1 MRLEFVA
8 LTNFRQF
15 FGRQE
20 AEFSLSRE
28 ANVTV
33 FHGDNGA
40 GKTSLFTAINWCLYG
55 VVDDNIG
62 QLASKEAVS
71 RVREGETVETR
82 VEVCFLSEG
91 GRFCASRTLM
101 SRKTGMVGVPQS
113 GGEFTLTQFKATG
126 DNELIRNPIQKMN
139 QILPANVRTYFFFD
153 GEKMDDLTRA
163 DSSEVKAAIRNIM
176 RLPSIERAEEHLGE
190 IAGEFRRE
198 IKRQGSPE
206 LEKLI
211 SQEEQAR
218 ANKEKTQKRR
228 EELKEE
234 LRLALQQ
241 IADID
246 TQLRGTETAKPLQKR
261 RDDIQGELQRLER
274 QQGGDLSEIQKV
286 INRSYVKLLS
296 VPAAKALDLL
306 DQKREKGEIPSG
318 LREQFIKDLLH
329 ELKCVC
335 GREFAEGDEAYTH
348 LKSLLKTATSNKLA
362 SEVIGLAGNL
372 RAISAKATDQS
383 VYLGKLTQRS
393 SEAKTSQDLLYREL
407 DEIKEQ
413 LRNISEDNIAG
424 LETEAGAS
432 SSATGS
438 YNVNE
443 DAKAAANITQL
454 DRWIV
459 EVVRLKGVEEA
470 KQKKLGALSSNER
483 LAQKAADAVAL
494 LMNRFFEETRKEV
507 EASTRI
513 VFDTLAWKQDHFQG
527 INIDSDF
534 RLEVMDRWG
543 TDRRARPCQ
552 PGERQILS
560 LSFICAMAKVSGEEA
575 PLVMDTPFG
584 RLSSNHLAAVAQN
597 LPHLTPQLV
606 LFVTDREWDENSQK
620 GLTPRLGRQ
629 YMLNFDRRTSCTT
642 IEEIE

>member
-1 MRLEFVA
+1 MRLESVA

-20 AEFSLSRE
+20 AEFSVSRE
-28 ANVTV
+28 TNVTI

-62 QLASKEAVS
+62 QLASKEAIS
-71 RVREGETVETR
+71 RVHEGESIETR
-82 VEVCFLSEG
+82 VEVCFLSDG
-91 GRFCASRTLM
+91 SRYCASRTLM
-101 SRKTGMVGVPQS
+101 SRKAGMAGVPQS

-218 ANKEKTQKRR
+218 ANKEKTQKQR

-286 INRSYVKLLS
+286 VNRSYVKLLS

-383 VYLGKLTQRS
+383 AYLDTLTQRT

-413 LRNISEDNIAG
+413 LKNISEDNIAG
-424 LETEAGAS
+424 LERKRGEFQRNWQRYVT
-432 SSATGS
+432 
-438 YNVNE
+438 E
-443 DAKAAANITQL
+443 DATAAANIGNL

-459 EVVRLKGVEEA
+459 EVVRLKAVEEA

-483 LAQKAADAVAL
+483 LAQKAADAVTL
-494 LMNRFFEETRKEV
+494 LKNRFFEETRKEV
-507 EASTRI
+507 EASTRA

-543 TDRRARPCQ
+543 TPTRKALSA
-552 PGERQILS
+552 GERQILS

-606 LFVTDREWDENSQK
+606 LFVTDREWDESSQK

-629 YMLNFDRRTSCTT
+629 YKLNFDRRTSCTT
-642 IEEIE
+642 IEEME